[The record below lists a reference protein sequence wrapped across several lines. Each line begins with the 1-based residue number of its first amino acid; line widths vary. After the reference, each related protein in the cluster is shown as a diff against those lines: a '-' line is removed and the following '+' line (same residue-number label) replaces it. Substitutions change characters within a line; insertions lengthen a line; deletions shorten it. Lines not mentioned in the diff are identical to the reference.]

1 MKRHWLLGTAL
12 AALTAL
18 TVILAGGQ
26 AGPAPAQAAPPQS
39 RLDGSICIGC

>member
-1 MKRHWLLGTAL
+1 MKKHWLIGTAL

-18 TVILAGGQ
+18 TVILTGAHAG
-26 AGPAPAQAAPPQS
+26 PAQAAAPQS